1 MKAGANIINMSLGGP
16 SYSSFNFETFKHFY
30 EFSGVLLIAAAG
42 NDGNSAYSY
51 PASYPS
57 VVGVGAVDSGN
68 QHASFSQTN
77 DQVELSALGVGVG
90 STYPGNRYVSFLY
103 INSIRL

>member
-1 MKAGANIINMSLGGP
+1 MKAGANIINMSLGGS
-16 SYSSFNFETFKHFY
+16 SYSSFNFESFKRIY
-30 EFSGVLLIAAAG
+30 EYSGVLLIAAAG

-90 STYPGNRYVSFLY
+90 STYPGNRYVSFLC
-103 INSIRL
+103 IL